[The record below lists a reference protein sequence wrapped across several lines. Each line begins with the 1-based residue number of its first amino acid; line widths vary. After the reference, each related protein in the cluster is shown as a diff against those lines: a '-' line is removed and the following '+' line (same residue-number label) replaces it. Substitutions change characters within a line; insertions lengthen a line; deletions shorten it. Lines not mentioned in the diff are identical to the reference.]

1 MTLIA
6 ALLAAG
12 LGLIHIF
19 IGRLGFLGLL
29 PRSIWLSAAGGVAV
43 AYVFLH
49 ILPELGAHQVTFSR
63 ALGLGAQAAETWVF
77 LVGLAGLT
85 TFYGLERLAKA
96 SRKRSQAAGQQDAV
110 EARLF
115 WVHLGSFAVY
125 NLLIGY
131 LLVHREEPG
140 LASLLLYAA
149 AMAMHFVTSDFGLR
163 DDHKHRYDR
172 TGRWIMAAAVVAGWA
187 LGAVTR
193 LPELMTGLLFAFL
206 AGGIVLNVLKEELP
220 EDRQSRFWPFF
231 GGAAGYALVLVAI

>member
-49 ILPELGAHQVTFSR
+49 ILPELGAHQATFAR

-115 WVHLGSFAVY
+115 WVHLDSFAVY

-131 LLVHREEPG
+131 LLVHREAGPCV
-140 LASLLLYAA
+140 AS
-149 AMAMHFVTSDFGLR
+149 
-163 DDHKHRYDR
+163 HRYDR

-187 LGAVTR
+187 LGAATR